1 MTAGAYTW
9 KQLRADLRADLE
21 TYLDFAAEYAPDRR
35 TWVKRASALATP
47 SGLVCFWYRLSH
59 YAHRRGFER
68 VALALAWMNLLFT
81 RASIA
86 PASRIGPGL
95 YVPHPSTGIVFQGD
109 AGRGLRLFAGSCVT
123 SREHPLHRGALD
135 ASPRL
140 GDDVSLGSK
149 AFVSGPVRI
158 GSRARIGFNAVV
170 ERDVPE
176 DSIVV
181 APHLRPRRAR

>member
-1 MTAGAYTW
+1 MTRDTYTLA
-9 KQLRADLRADLE
+9 QLTRDLRADIE

-35 TWVKRASALATP
+35 TWAKRASALATP
-47 SGLVCFWYRLSH
+47 SGFVCLWYRLSH

-68 VALALAWMNLLFT
+68 CALALAWLNLFFT

-109 AGRGLRLFAGSCVT
+109 AGRGLKLFAGTCVT
-123 SREHPLHRGALD
+123 AREHPLHRGALGP
-135 ASPRL
+135 SPRL
-140 GDDVSLGSK
+140 GDHVSLGAK
-149 AFVSGPVRI
+149 AFVSGSVRV
-158 GSRARIGFNAVV
+158 GSRSRIGFNAVV

-181 APHLRPRRAR
+181 APHLRPTRVR